1 MGGSSS
7 GSFTTSTGKGATSQ
21 DFSNLTSL
29 SPTGGQS
36 EQQRLASMVTPQAPT
51 TTPTTPSPVAPMP
64 TSPAQ
69 DSSMA
74 AKYNQLRMDQEGL
87 AKQFASGGVP
97 AAAPAKPAASPTPQ
111 ASYAMGDPFSS
122 GQATAYDAY
131 KTGGGQE
138 SFNPYASGIS
148 NGSDFAR
155 RQFGAFK

>member
-1 MGGSSS
+1 LTFLIAMVS
-7 GSFTTSTGKGATSQ
+7 GSVPARDEVSMT
-21 DFSNLTSL
+21 L
-29 SPTGGQS
+29 
-36 EQQRLASMVTPQAPT
+36 SMVRSYGNSARGVEGSFANFGHIIVLILAFLMTGQAL
-51 TTPTTPSPVAPMP
+51 
-64 TSPAQ
+64 AQ
-69 DSSMA
+69 
-74 AKYNQLRMDQEGL
+74 K
-87 AKQFASGGVP
+87 P